1 MRDKLFEQGLRMRKQ
16 VLGAD
21 YVNKQIAN
29 ADEFS
34 LPMQVLATQSAWGLV
49 WTRPGL
55 PRKVRSML
63 AIAFVVARGKP
74 EELDLH
80 LQGAIRN
87 GVTKAEI
94 RELLMQSAVYCGFPE
109 ALGGFR
115 VARAFFARQEGQG
128 AKSGK
133 GAARKSRKPN
143 RKG

>member
-1 MRDKLFEQGLRMRKQ
+1 MRDKFFEQGMKMRKQ
-16 VLGAD
+16 VLGTD
-21 YVNKQIAN
+21 YVNKQFAN

-34 LPMQVLATQSAWGLV
+34 LPMQVLATQSAWGMV

-55 PRKVRSML
+55 PRKIRSML
-63 AIAFVVARGKP
+63 AIAFVVARGKA

-80 LQGAIRN
+80 LRGALRN

-94 RELLMQSAVYCGFPE
+94 RELLLQSAIYCGYPE

-128 AKSGK
+128 AKSV
-133 GAARKSRKPN
+133 ARKARKPN

>member
-1 MRDKLFEQGLRMRKQ
+1 MRDKFFEQGMKMRKQ
-16 VLGAD
+16 VLGTD
-21 YVNKQIAN
+21 YVNKQFAN

-34 LPMQVLATQSAWGLV
+34 LPMQVLATQSAWGMV

-55 PRKVRSML
+55 PRKIRSML
-63 AIAFVVARGKP
+63 AIAFVVARGKA

-80 LQGAIRN
+80 LRGALRN

-94 RELLMQSAVYCGFPE
+94 RELLLQSAIYCGYPE

-115 VARAFFARQEGQG
+115 VARAFFARQEEQG
-128 AKSGK
+128 AKSV
-133 GAARKSRKPN
+133 ARKARKPN

>member
-1 MRDKLFEQGLRMRKQ
+1 MRDKLLEQGMKMRKR
-16 VLGAD
+16 VLDAD
-21 YVNKQIAN
+21 YVDRQFAN

-34 LPMQVLATQSAWGLV
+34 LPMQVLATKAAWGLV

-55 PRKVRSML
+55 PPKIRSML
-63 AIAFVVARGKP
+63 AIAFVVARGKA

-80 LQGAIRN
+80 LRGALKN

-94 RELLMQSAVYCGFPE
+94 RELLLQSAIYCGFPE

-115 VARAFFARQEGQG
+115 VARAFFAKRGGQ
-128 AKSGK
+128 
-133 GAARKSRKPN
+133 AAASAVRKARKPN

>member
-1 MRDKLFEQGLRMRKQ
+1 MRDKLLERGMRMRKQ

-21 YVNKQIAN
+21 YVNKQFAN

-34 LPMQVLATQSAWGLV
+34 LPMQTLATQSAWGLV

-63 AIAFVVARGKP
+63 AIAFVVARGKA

-80 LQGAIRN
+80 LRGALRN

-94 RELLMQSAVYCGFPE
+94 RELLMQSAIYCGFPE

-115 VARAFFARQEGQG
+115 VARAFFARQE
-128 AKSGK
+128 AHNGK
-133 GAARKSRKPN
+133 GAERKARKPN
-143 RKG
+143 RKR

>member
-1 MRDKLFEQGLRMRKQ
+1 MRDKLFEQGMKKRKQ

-21 YVNKQIAN
+21 YVNKQFAN

-34 LPMQVLATQSAWGLV
+34 LPMQMLATKSAWGMV

-55 PRKVRSML
+55 PRKIRSML
-63 AIAFVVARGKP
+63 AIAFVVARGKA

-80 LQGAIRN
+80 LRGALRN

-94 RELLMQSAVYCGFPE
+94 RELLLQSAIYCGYPE

-115 VARAFFARQEGQG
+115 VARDFFARQAAGG
-128 AKSGK
+128 AK
-133 GAARKSRKPN
+133 GAARKSRKPG

>member
-1 MRDKLFEQGLRMRKQ
+1 MRDKLLEQGMTMRKR
-16 VLGAD
+16 VLDAD
-21 YVNKQIAN
+21 YVDQQFAN

-34 LPMQVLATQSAWGLV
+34 LPMQVLATKAAWGLV

-55 PRKVRSML
+55 PPKIRSML
-63 AIAFVVARGKP
+63 AIAFVVARGKA

-80 LQGAIRN
+80 LRGALKN

-94 RELLMQSAVYCGFPE
+94 RELLMQSAIYCGFPE

-115 VARAFFARQEGQG
+115 VARAFFAKRGGQ
-128 AKSGK
+128 AATST
-133 GAARKSRKPN
+133 ARKARKPN

>member
-1 MRDKLFEQGLRMRKQ
+1 MRDKLLEQGMRMRKR
-16 VLGAD
+16 VLGAQ
-21 YVNKQIAN
+21 YVDQQFQI

-34 LPMQVLATQSAWGLV
+34 LPMQMLATKAAWGLV
-49 WTRPGL
+49 WPRPGL
-55 PRKVRSML
+55 PPKIRSML
-63 AIAFVVARGKP
+63 AIAFVVARGKA

-80 LQGAIRN
+80 IRGALRN

-94 RELLMQSAVYCGFPE
+94 RELLLQSAIYCGFPE

-115 VARAFFARQEGQG
+115 VARAFFARQDAQ
-128 AKSGK
+128 AAN